1 MSGANSRHN
10 VIPGDTELKDE
21 AIRQQMLIGKLRN
34 SQRFPGG
41 FGAGT
46 AEPGAFENHRYSEHG
61 EVGRG
66 YREPEDGYDDVRPIQ
81 TPSDL
86 SLAGGSS
93 TNQPGYFLGQTK
105 ETLEYLE
112 QQRK

>member
-1 MSGANSRHN
+1 MQNMNQANSRQN

-46 AEPGAFENHRYSEHG
+46 ADHGVSENPRYSEHR
-61 EVGRG
+61 EIGRG
-66 YREPEDGYDDVRPIQ
+66 YREPDNGYEDIRPIQ

-86 SLAGGSS
+86 SIGEGSS
-93 TNQPGYFLGQTK
+93 TN
-105 ETLEYLE
+105 
-112 QQRK
+112 